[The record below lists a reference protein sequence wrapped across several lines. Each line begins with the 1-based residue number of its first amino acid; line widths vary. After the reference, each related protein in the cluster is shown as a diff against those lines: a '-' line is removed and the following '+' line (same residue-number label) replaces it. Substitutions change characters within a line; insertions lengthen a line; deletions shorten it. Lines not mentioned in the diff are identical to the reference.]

1 MTDAE
6 LFRVVLYGG
15 GCAGV
20 AVVMFC
26 RAVHMSRHTALLP
39 IRLAVAAGGWA
50 AVWALYSLS
59 DGHVPGWPDI
69 GIVLAWLGM
78 LLVAS
83 RIWAG
88 GLPPEYTRPA
98 PLDG

>member
-1 MTDAE
+1 MMEIE
-6 LFRVVLYGG
+6 LLRVWLYGG

-20 AVVMFC
+20 AFVMFC
-26 RAVHMSRHTALLP
+26 RAVHMDRRRAVVP
-39 IRLAVAAGGWA
+39 IRLAVAIGGWA

-59 DGHVPGWPDI
+59 DGHVPGWPDVA
-69 GIVLAWLGM
+69 IVLAWLAM

-83 RIWAG
+83 RTWSD
-88 GLPPEYTRPA
+88 GLPAQYTRPA